1 MVCPNLLPGKKIFL
15 FNFADQADTFSDP
28 VSHKKNISVS
38 NFQNLS
44 IFTKNLKAM
53 SDHHNDHSHD
63 HGHDDHG
70 HHGSDY
76 TYFDD
81 TTNILTPVY
90 IIIALIVIFG
100 IFFFG

>member
-1 MVCPNLLPGKKIFL
+1 
-15 FNFADQADTFSDP
+15 
-28 VSHKKNISVS
+28 
-38 NFQNLS
+38 
-44 IFTKNLKAM
+44 M

-81 TTNILTPVY
+81 STSILVPVL
-90 IIIALIVIFG
+90 ISILLIVIFG
-100 IFFFG
+100 IVFFG